1 MATHRISIL
10 GANTIPDT
18 TGRAFFE
25 PYSVKATN
33 DIFKHLVGVLND
45 PSASQ
50 VHGFYGQFPIPKN
63 YVGTASVI
71 VVWTSTATTGNFN
84 SRFQYRA
91 VGGDDSESL
100 DQATFQETIEVTD
113 AAPSAA
119 HERMEASFAVTAGNF
134 AADDTVTFLYERFDE
149 SGVDT
154 LAAAVT
160 VHDILF
166 QYNDA

>member
-1 MATHRISIL
+1 MATHRVSIL
-10 GANTIPDT
+10 GTSTIPDT

-33 DIFKHLVGVLND
+33 DIFRHLVGVLND
-45 PSASQ
+45 PAAAEA
-50 VHGFYGQFPIPKN
+50 HGFYGQFPIAKN
-63 YVGTASVI
+63 YVGTASII
-71 VVWTSTATTGNFN
+71 VVWTTTATTGNFR

-91 VGGDDSESL
+91 VGGDDAESL
-100 DQATFQETIEVTD
+100 DQATFQETVSVTD

-119 HERMEASFAVTAGNF
+119 NERMEASFALTAANL
-134 AADDTVTFLYERFDE
+134 AVDDSVTFLYERLDDT
-149 SGVDT
+149 GTDT

-160 VHDILF
+160 IHDILL